1 MNSPHDPVGAH
12 PEAEP
17 DEAALEEFE
26 RAEAARRQVG
36 GLHDG
41 GMQQGRAKD
50 FWPSFRKLLG
60 VLAPF
65 TGTIALVT
73 AAGAGAVALAV
84 AAPRLLGEATS
95 TIFEGVVS
103 AQLPAGAD
111 KQQIVAQLRANGQ
124 DSFAN
129 MLEAMPITPGR
140 GVDFERLGSILLAVL
155 AVYIASELLMWLQ
168 GYLMNRVMVRALYRL
183 RSRVEDKINRL
194 PLSYFDGVRR
204 GELLS
209 RVTNDIDNL
218 NQALQQSLSSAITSL
233 LTVVGVLV
241 MMFSISWQLALVAL
255 VALPLTGAVM
265 GIVGPRSQRSFAEQW
280 ARTGRLNGRVE
291 EAFSGHAL
299 VRVFGREEETRRV
312 FAEENEALYRAS
324 FTAQFLSGI
333 IMPAVMFIGNLS
345 YAGIAVVGGLLVA
358 GGQLRL
364 GEVQAFIQYSQ
375 QFTQPLGQLGGM
387 AAVVQSATASAERVF
402 ELLEAPEQRPD
413 PERGAAPAAEGRGRS
428 SSARSPSAT
437 RPSGRSSRG

>member
-1 MNSPHDPVGAH
+1 MNSPHDPVGAR
-12 PEAEP
+12 PAAEP
-17 DEAALEEFE
+17 NEAALEEFE
-26 RAEAARRQVG
+26 RAEAARRQG
-36 GLHDG
+36 GGMHDG

-129 MLEAMPITPGR
+129 MLEAMPIIPGQ

-255 VALPLTGAVM
+255 VALPLTGVVM
-265 GIVGPRSQRSFAEQW
+265 GIVGPRSQKSFAEQW

-324 FTAQFLSGI
+324 FTAQFLSGT

-345 YAGIAVVGGLLVA
+345 YAGI
-358 GGQLRL
+358 
-364 GEVQAFIQYSQ
+364 
-375 QFTQPLGQLGGM
+375 
-387 AAVVQSATASAERVF
+387 
-402 ELLEAPEQRPD
+402 
-413 PERGAAPAAEGRGRS
+413 
-428 SSARSPSAT
+428 
-437 RPSGRSSRG
+437 